1 MREAIGATWIFS
13 IVIVFI
19 VVFTGYLAFS
29 VNYAKA
35 FAMKDSIIDILEKY
49 NGPGPAEDKYSL
61 ESATGP
67 VLVEINEKMKTINYN
82 SLGDCKMVVDAL
94 KKNTPNSNASNSLDE
109 HTMGVNSTTAYKQS
123 GYNYY
128 NFESKK
134 YNYCIIRQNQ
144 DRLDQKSLSFSN
156 YFVATFFS
164 IQIDIINMINVN
176 LNFFVSGQ
184 TKNIAYPFDEY
195 LASDDSEGD
204 YA

>member
-1 MREAIGATWIFS
+1 MREAIGATWIFG

-49 NGPGPAEDKYSL
+49 NGPGPTDDKHSL
-61 ESATGP
+61 EASTGP
-67 VLVEINEKMKTINYN
+67 VLVEINEKMKAINYN
-82 SLGDCKMVVDAL
+82 TLGNCKMVVDAV
-94 KKNTPNSNASNSLDE
+94 KKNTPNSKANNTLDAR
-109 HTMGVNSTTAYKQS
+109 TMGVSNTTAYKKS
-123 GYNYY
+123 TY
-128 NFESKK
+128 NFNFDKKK

-144 DRLDQKSLSFSN
+144 DRLDDTSLAFSN

-184 TKNIAYPFDEY
+184 TKNIAYPFDDY
-195 LASDDSEGD
+195 LDPSDDSEGG